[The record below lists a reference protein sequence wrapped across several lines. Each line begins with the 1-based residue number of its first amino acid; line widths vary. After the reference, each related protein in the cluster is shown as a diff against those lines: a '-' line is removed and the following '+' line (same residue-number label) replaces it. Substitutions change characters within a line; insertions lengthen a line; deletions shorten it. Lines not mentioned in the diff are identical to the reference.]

1 MDESS
6 NYSSEESDHLPY
18 SEGSSDSEDSSES
31 VAKLTKYL
39 FIHKFRPNLDIYCLI
54 DKNKIIIRNNMKIY
68 TQFDINNAEFEI
80 LGDFMH
86 FLNPVIYKG
95 LLYLNY
101 ESTLYCLTDKNMY
114 ESALSQ
120 MARIQDLDNHIED
133 GSFSADSE
141 ESVCALFSF
150 NGKLF
155 LREIEKLYVKEEE
168 GFKFVKDV
176 NGFFLQFC
184 NNIFVFN
191 DSTNE
196 IFKLNENLDYE
207 LIMKFQELKKVTLA
221 HGGVTVCYNNS
232 VTYFINMMTC
242 EVVERPYNKEYS
254 HTKIYQQL
262 ELGCS
267 GLQLKK
273 EILIEIFGEEFPNQ
287 IKQCYDSYI
296 QDQINN
302 FPIYSQNCNQLLPFS
317 VLYQYFSD
325 LDLERKDKIS
335 QNLTSLTN
343 KIRSQEETLSNKLET
358 ASQLLNQ
365 AVSQLELLSS
375 VEVCQ

>member
-1 MDESS
+1 MDELS

-18 SEGSSDSEDSSES
+18 SEESSDLEDSSES
-31 VAKLTKYL
+31 IAKLTKCM
-39 FIHKFRPNLDIYCLI
+39 FIHKFRPNLNIYCLI
-54 DKNKIIIRNNMKIY
+54 DKNKIIIRNNWKIY

-101 ESTLYCLTDKNMY
+101 ESTLYCLTGNNIY

-120 MARIQDLDNHIED
+120 MARTQDLDNNIEN
-133 GSFSADSE
+133 GSFSTDSE

-155 LREIEKLYVKEEE
+155 LREIEKLYVKEEK
-168 GFKFVKDV
+168 GFKFVKDA

-191 DSTNE
+191 DNTNE
-196 IFKLNENLDYE
+196 IFKLNKNLDYE
-207 LIMKFQELKKVTLA
+207 LIMKFQELNKVTLA
-221 HGGVTVCYNNS
+221 HGGVIVCYNNS

-242 EVVERPYNKEYS
+242 KVVERPYNKEYS

-273 EILIEIFGEEFPNQ
+273 EILIDIFGEEFPNQ

-302 FPIYSQNCNQLLPFS
+302 FPVYSQNCNSLLPYS

-325 LDLERKDKIS
+325 LDLERKDKIY

-343 KIRSQEETLSNKLET
+343 KIRSQEETLCNILEI

-365 AVSQLELLSS
+365 VVSRFELLSI